1 VGSDFSEDFQEK
13 AAAGEVGAS
22 SVDLNPFVNAADAFG
37 AELSAEP
44 RDVIDEN
51 DAFDAEASGLDCG
64 GTGGFVASDDEKI
77 GFDDGCAADCCDEAN
92 EKPERGFCER
102 VHGCSARF
110 AGGVVG
116 CVSQDLPRFSGNARL
131 SGGRVILIP

>member
-1 VGSDFSEDFQEK
+1 MGSDFSEDFQEK

-44 RDVIDEN
+44 RDVIDEY

-64 GTGGFVASDDEKI
+64 GTGRFVSSDDEEVRLEC
-77 GFDDGCAADCCDEAN
+77 FAVCCEGEWEQKAESDSLE
-92 EKPERGFCER
+92 ET
-102 VHGCSARF
+102 H
-110 AGGVVG
+110 
-116 CVSQDLPRFSGNARL
+116 RFSVVLCMVLTL
-131 SGGRVILIP
+131 SIPPRPRSGCGWMQAVSV